1 MKSNFGK
8 RKFSKRNL
16 GFIILSS
23 LALCA
28 CNKEVKVTVSNDS
41 DVERQKAMV
50 ELSAG
55 NVLDRLG
62 SAYCYV
68 TDSQGNEIPS
78 QITYDG
84 KLIFL
89 TSIPAGATADFLVLP
104 SDTLHTYS
112 PLTTG
117 RLYPE
122 RADDMAWENQLN
134 GYRAYGPTTQKR
146 GERGYGYDL
155 FFKHATDDQILEKLY
170 GPETDPASWQ
180 KVDSLSKIDP
190 ALANEYR
197 DSFSYHIDHG
207 LGMDCYAVGPT
218 LGAGVAAIAVGDTIF
233 YPWCY
238 ETAEVLDNGPL
249 RFTAR
254 LDFAPS
260 AIGNDSTVS
269 EHRLISLDAGSYL
282 NNTKVWY
289 DGISNPTQ
297 VVMGFP
303 LRDESAPFISENIIA
318 YSDPTQGSD
327 NGRALLGIIS
337 NKDFVR
343 KANLDNHV
351 LGVIEIQPT
360 DTISYSWGFAWDR
373 EAIKDM
379 ESWKKHLSATSA
391 YTPLKVNY

>member
-1 MKSNFGK
+1 MKRIFGK
-8 RKFSKRNL
+8 SKFGKPNL
-16 GFIILSS
+16 GFFIIAT
-23 LALCA
+23 LALCG
-28 CNKEVKVTVSNDS
+28 CNKEVKVTVSNES
-41 DVERQKAMV
+41 DVDRNQAVV

-55 NVLDRLG
+55 NVLERLG
-62 SAYCYV
+62 STYCYI

-84 KLIFL
+84 KIIFL
-89 TSIPAGATADFLVLP
+89 TSLPAGDSADFLVLP
-104 SDTLHTYS
+104 SDTLHVYS

-155 FFKHATDDQILEKLY
+155 FFKHATNEQILEKLY

-190 ALANEYR
+190 ALGNEFR

-218 LGAGVAAIAVGDTIF
+218 LGAGVAAITVGDTIF

-254 LDFAPS
+254 LDFAPV
-260 AIGNDSTVS
+260 AIGKDSTIS
-269 EHRLISLDAGSYL
+269 EHRIISLDAGSYL

-289 DGISNPTQ
+289 DGISNPAE

-303 LRDESAPFISENIIA
+303 LRDESAPFISENIIT

-337 NKDFVR
+337 NINFVR
-343 KANLDNHV
+343 NINLDNHV
-351 LGVIEIQPT
+351 LGVIAIQPS

-379 ESWKKHLSATSA
+379 DSWKKYLSDIASSV
-391 YTPLKVNY
+391 PIKVTY